1 MAKIFKDLLGVDAAA
16 IMSVVEF
23 AEYLKIDGVILAC
36 QFVPSTEKMSGVE
49 SKNYGG
55 LYGDFAEIY
64 FKTADY
70 EQKRR
75 KKIPVQGEFIYI
87 ELRGIKKRFE
97 VVSSEDELGVTCL
110 KLSTYRQQNKIK
122 SALL

>member
-1 MAKIFKDLLGVDAAA
+1 MAKIFKDLLGIDAAA

-64 FKTADY
+64 FKTDDY
-70 EQKRR
+70 QKKRG
-75 KKIPVQGEFIYI
+75 KKIPVQGEFIYL
-87 ELRGIKKRFE
+87 EVRGIKKRFE
-97 VVSSEDELGVTCL
+97 VISSEDELRVTCL
-110 KLSTYRQQNKIK
+110 KISTYRQQNKIK

>member
-70 EQKRR
+70 QKKRG
-75 KKIPVQGEFIYI
+75 KKIPVQGEFIYL
-87 ELRGIKKRFE
+87 EVRGIKKRFE
-97 VVSSEDELGVTCL
+97 VISSEDELGVTCL
-110 KLSTYRQQNKIK
+110 KISTYRQQNKIK

>member
-1 MAKIFKDLLGVDAAA
+1 
-16 IMSVVEF
+16 MSVVEF

-70 EQKRR
+70 QKKRG
-75 KKIPVQGEFIYI
+75 KKIPVQGEFIYL
-87 ELRGIKKRFE
+87 EVRGIKKRFE
-97 VVSSEDELGVTCL
+97 VISSEDELGVTCL
-110 KLSTYRQQNKIK
+110 KISTYRQQNKIK

>member
-1 MAKIFKDLLGVDAAA
+1 MAKIFKDLIGIDAAA

-36 QFVPSTEKMSGVE
+36 QFVPHSEKMSGVE

-55 LYGDFAEIY
+55 LYGDFADIY

-70 EQKRR
+70 ETKRGR
-75 KKIPVQGEFIYI
+75 KIPVQGEFIYL
-87 ELRGIKKRFE
+87 EARGIKKRFE
-97 VVSSEDELGVTCL
+97 VIRAEDELGVTCL
-110 KLSTYRQQNKIK
+110 TVSTYRQQNKIK
-122 SALL
+122 SIIQ